1 MKLCN
6 NRQVKSRT
14 LMLLA
19 YVVIVM
25 DSQAVSHTEV
35 TEAYKILQPL
45 FKGIAGQH
53 VDVKRL
59 ERKQ

>member
-1 MKLCN
+1 
-6 NRQVKSRT
+6 
-14 LMLLA
+14 MLLA

-45 FKGIAGQH
+45 FKGIAGQR